1 MERAESGLPGP
12 ESASIEHCL
21 LFAFC
26 LISQPQPIPTMIGV
40 RGGANAAA
48 SSGRLKCLSSSSR
61 GGGATIRSRGLR
73 TSHQSTNNYLYNNVY
88 PLASSTNN
96 KSFSSI
102 ARGMT
107 ANIIGGGASK
117 NSSSLVVG
125 CVTAC
130 VTGATVAAGLYQ
142 MPMTQ
147 MEAVKKDGN
156 VDKTMDAE
164 TQSLFDD
171 VMEFLGV
178 KSSKQEESSDASDE
192 TATTDGEKDA
202 TGDDDDTT
210 NTSGGPG
217 KRVKVPLDPE
227 LVESLPTLPLSE
239 VSKPTGENKG
249 KMLVSHEGIIYDV
262 TEFINHHPGG
272 KDLLLTANGLDLGH
286 FFDNYTV
293 HGNTDKAAG
302 WLQSMAIAKLSPED
316 AKLARERTTA
326 VVHVER
332 RHLWLNKARRRIVFI
347 AATLPMWMTVRGCV
361 RFVGWFI
368 PSFGRLLAKLVP
380 VSVPGL
386 TVGAEPLTIE
396 DAKATTSGDDDVP
409 EVTPN
414 APTVAVI
421 GGGIAGCGTAWS
433 LRQSGFKVTLFEAR
447 QQISGNARTFDWD
460 FSPFRSSSDDEQT
473 VKSCCSVTAWP
484 PLFYKNYTCL
494 LNKLNIETVHQ
505 PLSWFLN
512 SKVPGAVGTLWAADP
527 TPYDGSLR
535 NVMKKDFAIYDRV
548 VRFSNTMCNLLT
560 FRWAPWRWNDTPSMY
575 DSHTGLGLL
584 NPMNVVP
591 LYSLFRLMGGSEL
604 WWQVVFTPHYTA
616 SFLVD
621 ELRPFPAVFG
631 PLIEAQ
637 IPLLPNKDNAQSFKS
652 VRSDND
658 CNITTCQTWKDAG
671 KGIREVFDKLV
682 KDIDLRENTRIR
694 EVEVLP
700 NGKKRVHDEYDN
712 YIDVD
717 RVVFACPAN
726 AVGNIYKRCGW
737 LANTIFSTLVYADDH
752 HPDSGHMH
760 AVLHSD
766 GTVIDERFR
775 DDCLK
780 RASNYVEVT
789 KKPDGSINIENQY
802 NFGVQTPGPG
812 VYDLPLDKKPV
823 MLISHALG
831 EGKAIDEKKI
841 VGTANHA
848 RAHPLYSGW
857 NVMAMLSLRLVQ
869 GKNGI
874 YYCSNWTTPGNCHDM
889 SFLSGLVCA
898 HAIGARYPF
907 DQDVEAK
914 KDFGRMRDLMGF

>member
-1 MERAESGLPGP
+1 
-12 ESASIEHCL
+12 
-21 LFAFC
+21 
-26 LISQPQPIPTMIGV
+26 MIGI
-40 RGGANAAA
+40 RGGVAAA
-48 SSGRLKCLSSSSR
+48 SSSRASLRHTLSSRS
-61 GGGATIRSRGLR
+61 GAPVRSRQPHNAFTHR
-73 TSHQSTNNYLYNNVY
+73 
-88 PLASSTNN
+88 
-96 KSFSSI
+96 KSFSSL
-102 ARGMT
+102 ARGVT
-107 ANIIGGGASK
+107 ATVGTTARN
-117 NSSSLVVG
+117 SSLVISCVTG
-125 CVTAC
+125 CVA
-130 VTGATVAAGLYQ
+130 GATVAATMSYKL
-142 MPMTQ
+142 PLAQ
-147 MEAVKKDGN
+147 MEAPRKDHGDGKK
-156 VDKTMDAE
+156 KMDVE
-164 TQSLFDD
+164 TQSVLDD
-171 VMEFLGV
+171 VMEFLGL
-178 KSSKQEESSDASDE
+178 KSKKENEESAAADAAASNDNDNDNNDE
-192 TATTDGEKDA
+192 G
-202 TGDDDDTT
+202 GDNDTT
-210 NTSGGPG
+210 NNTSCGPG

-227 LVESLPTLPLSE
+227 LIESLPTLPLTE
-239 VSKPTGENKG
+239 VANPTGENKG

-262 TEFINHHPGG
+262 TEFVNHHPGG
-272 KDLLLTANGLDLGH
+272 RDLLLTANGLDLGH

-293 HGNTDKAAG
+293 HGNSDKAAG

-316 AKLARERTTA
+316 AMASRERTTA
-326 VVHVER
+326 VVHVTQ
-332 RHLWLNKARRRIVFI
+332 RHVWLNKARRRIVFI
-347 AATLPMWMTVRGCV
+347 AATLPMWMTVRGCL

-368 PSFGRLLAKLVP
+368 PPLGRVLARLVP

-386 TVGAEPLTIE
+386 SIGAEPIKIDKNSNVGE
-396 DAKATTSGDDDVP
+396 EEKKENDDDDG
-409 EVTPN
+409 
-414 APTVAVI
+414 APTVVVI

-460 FSPFRSSSDDEQT
+460 FSPFRSAEEEQT

-494 LNKLNIETVHQ
+494 LNKLDIETVHQ

-512 SKVPGAVGTLWAADP
+512 SKVPGATGTLWAADP
-527 TPYDGSLR
+527 TPYEGSLR
-535 NVMKKDFAIYDRV
+535 NVLKKDFAVYEKVVKFSDR
-548 VRFSNTMCNLLT
+548 MCNLLT

-591 LYSLFRLMGGSEL
+591 LYSLFRLMGGSDL
-604 WWQVVFTPHYTA
+604 WWNTVFTPHYTA

-652 VRSDND
+652 NRSDSD

-682 KDIDLRENTRIR
+682 QDIDLRENTRIR

-700 NGKKRVHDEYDN
+700 NGKKRVHDEFDN

-726 AVGNIYKRCGW
+726 AVGNIYKKAGW

-789 KKPDGSINIENQY
+789 EKPDGSINIENQY

-812 VYDLPLDKKPV
+812 VYDLPLEKKPV

-831 EGKAIDEKKI
+831 EGKSIDEKKI

-898 HAIGARYPF
+898 HAIGAKYPF
-907 DQDVEAK
+907 EQDVEAK

>member
-1 MERAESGLPGP
+1 
-12 ESASIEHCL
+12 
-21 LFAFC
+21 
-26 LISQPQPIPTMIGV
+26 MIGI
-40 RGGANAAA
+40 RGGAAVSGGRA
-48 SSGRLKCLSSSSR
+48 SSSLSSR
-61 GGGATIRSRGLR
+61 CGGSGVALRSRISR
-73 TSHQSTNNYLYNNVY
+73 TYQTHINRHNAFATPNYRSKSISS
-88 PLASSTNN
+88 LAS
-96 KSFSSI
+96 
-102 ARGMT
+102 GVT
-107 ANIIGGGASK
+107 ASIGGFK
-117 NSSSLVVG
+117 NSSLVIG
-125 CVTAC
+125 CIAGC
-130 VTGATVAAGLYQ
+130 VTGANLAAGMYK

-147 MEAVKKDGN
+147 MEAPKKDA
-156 VDKTMDAE
+156 DKKIDAE
-164 TQSLFDD
+164 TQSLLDD
-171 VMEFLGV
+171 LMEFLGV
-178 KSSKQEESSDASDE
+178 KSSKQQEEESSAAADE
-192 TATTDGEKDA
+192 QSAEDGKEQAADHDA
-202 TGDDDDTT
+202 TDT
-210 NTSGGPG
+210 SCGPG

-262 TEFINHHPGG
+262 TEFVNHHPGG

-293 HGNTDKAAG
+293 HGNSDKAAG

-316 AKLARERTTA
+316 AKASRERTTA
-326 VVHVER
+326 VIHVEQ
-332 RHLWLNKARRRIVFI
+332 RHVWLNKARRRIVFI

-361 RFVGWFI
+361 RLVGWFI
-368 PSFGRLLAKLVP
+368 PSLGRMLARLVP

-386 TVGAEPLTIE
+386 SVGAEPLKIE
-396 DAKATTSGDDDVP
+396 DAQPTSGD
-409 EVTPN
+409 EVTEVAHN

-460 FSPFRSSSDDEQT
+460 FSPFRSAEEEQT

-512 SKVPGAVGTLWAADP
+512 SKVPGATGTLWAADP
-527 TPYDGSLR
+527 TPYEGSLR
-535 NVMKKDFAIYDRV
+535 NVLKKDFAIYDRV
-548 VRFSNTMCNLLT
+548 VRFSDRMCNLLT

-591 LYSLFRLMGGSEL
+591 LYSLFRLMGGSDL

-637 IPLLPNKDNAQSFKS
+637 IPLHPNKDNAQSFKS
-652 VRSDND
+652 DRSDSD

-682 KDIDLRENTRIR
+682 EDIDLRENTRIR

-700 NGKKRVHDEYDN
+700 NGKKRVHDEFDN

-726 AVGNIYKRCGW
+726 AVGNIYKRAGW

-789 KKPDGSINIENQY
+789 EKSDGSINIENQY

-831 EGKAIDEKKI
+831 EGKSIDENKI

-898 HAIGARYPF
+898 HAIGAKYPF
-907 DQDVEAK
+907 EQDVEAK
-914 KDFGRMRDLMGF
+914 KDFGRMRYLMGF